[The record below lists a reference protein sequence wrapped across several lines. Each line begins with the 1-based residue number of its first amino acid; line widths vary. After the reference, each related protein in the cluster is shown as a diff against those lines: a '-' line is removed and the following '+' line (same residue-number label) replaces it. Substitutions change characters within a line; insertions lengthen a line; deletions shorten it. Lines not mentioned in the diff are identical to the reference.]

1 MNVRK
6 KSCKPSKI
14 RSRSTGRCR
23 KKSCKPSK
31 IRSRSIGSCRKKIF
45 VKKHNYKENSY
56 SAGKRKREGEF
67 SAYEKNADTVK
78 QMVDDDNLQIT
89 KTFFKKLGINYEEN
103 IEKILPELI
112 KNLSRYEFLIIPTRV
127 RFLEKKYPIEIK
139 DNFHAVCLVL
149 FKGVIYFFDP
159 NGVTQDPKYSFVYDK
174 KEFLSTKEYLKKF
187 DLSNKIVYIK
197 QEGPQIFSTSS
208 KSKYINNGGY
218 CMFYNYLFIE
228 NLIEKYKNHELTH
241 QYIKDI
247 FEYQYDTGM
256 MGIFPTNNL
265 IGKRSKQIIDEIF

>member
-1 MNVRK
+1 MNV
-6 KSCKPSKI
+6 
-14 RSRSTGRCR
+14 R

-31 IRSRSIGSCRKKIF
+31 IRSRSIGSCRKTSCKPSKIR
-45 VKKHNYKENSY
+45 SR
-56 SAGKRKREGEF
+56 STRPCRKREGEF

-89 KTFFKKLGINYEEN
+89 KTFYKKLGINYEEN

-112 KNLSRYEFLIIPTRV
+112 NNLSQYEFLIIPTRV

-139 DNFHAVCLVL
+139 DNFHAVCLVV

-159 NGVTQDPKYSFVYDK
+159 NGVTPDSKYSFVYNK

-187 DLSNKIVYIK
+187 DRSNKIVYIK

-218 CMFYNYLFIE
+218 CIFYNYLFIE

-247 FEYQYDTGM
+247 FNYKYGPKM
-256 MGIFPTNNL
+256 MGIIHKNNF